1 MSVKLIF
8 GDSSEE
14 ILLDGGINSAALADG
29 LLHLHEDEPST
40 SELMAQMVYEDFVK
54 NR

>member
-8 GDSSEE
+8 GDNSEE
-14 ILLDGGINSAALADG
+14 LLLDGGINSETLADG
-29 LLHLHEDEPST
+29 LLHLHEEEPST